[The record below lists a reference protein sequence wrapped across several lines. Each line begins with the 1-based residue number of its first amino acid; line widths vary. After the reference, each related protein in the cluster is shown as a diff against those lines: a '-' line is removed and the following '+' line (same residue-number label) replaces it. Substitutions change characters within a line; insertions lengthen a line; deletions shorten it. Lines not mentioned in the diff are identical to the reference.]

1 MIKMVDAKAV
11 KERVAKKSSGRTR
24 GGSSSVSS
32 HKHCKICGID
42 IDHKADPR
50 VCKLEK
56 CTTKNE
62 KNAKNDRMMR
72 IMFFVFFAAVAI
84 APLSQLFG
92 RIG

>member
-1 MIKMVDAKAV
+1 MVDAKAV
-11 KERVAKKSSGRTR
+11 KERAAKKSGGRTR

-50 VCKLEK
+50 VCKLEE

-72 IMFFVFFAAVAI
+72 IMFFVFFAAVI
-84 APLSQLFG
+84 APVALALLGLGSG
-92 RIG
+92 